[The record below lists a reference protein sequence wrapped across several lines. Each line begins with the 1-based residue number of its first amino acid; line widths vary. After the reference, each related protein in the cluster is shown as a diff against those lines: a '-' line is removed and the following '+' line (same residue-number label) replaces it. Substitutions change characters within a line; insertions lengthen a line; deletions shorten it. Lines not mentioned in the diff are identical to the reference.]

1 LQTHSGGLED
11 LWGNHKEV
19 MEDDRKRNETW
30 QHDVVSSLGVR
41 KREQEFARRVEYTTG
56 WTIRYNGA
64 YDPMDYTILSQD
76 RIIGLLELKSAPR
89 QLKQYSIKLKK
100 YRDCV
105 LSAIFLRIPVYIA
118 WKVMDDEPGWY
129 RWWHVLEDGKLRD
142 LEYGWV
148 EARGTVN
155 SNPVV
160 WVPAE
165 QMEKRFFGATDGN

>member
-1 LQTHSGGLED
+1 
-11 LWGNHKEV
+11 
-19 MEDDRKRNETW
+19 MEDDRRRNAKW
-30 QHDVVSSLGVR
+30 QHDAGSSVGVR
-41 KREQEFARRVEYTTG
+41 EREAEFAKRVEYTTG
-56 WTIRYNGA
+56 WTIRFNGA
-64 YDPMDYTILSQD
+64 YDPVDYTILSND
-76 RIIGLLELKSAPR
+76 RVVGLLELKSAPR
-89 QLKQYSIKLKK
+89 ELKKYSIKLKK

-118 WKVMDDEPGWY
+118 WKVMDEEPGWY
-129 RWWHVLEDGKLRD
+129 RWFEVLHEGKLRD

-165 QMEKRFFGATDGN
+165 QIETRFFGAKEDGN